1 VRTTETLL
9 RHQAVWRSKAVLRAL
24 YRAWYEEIASYL
36 RSGPTLEVGG
46 GTGNLKE
53 YAPQVICTDVV
64 RVPWL
69 DAVADAQRLPIAT
82 GTLANVVLFDVLHHI
97 ENVRLF
103 FDEAVRVLQPGGR
116 IVVMDPYISWLSW
129 PVYHYLHQEPVDFT
143 QDPLQLQPPQADR
156 APFDANQAAA
166 TMLFERGYDAFCRQ
180 YPQLDKLVHR
190 RLSFFAY
197 PLSGGFEHPS
207 ILPISFVRP
216 LLALERALGFLDR
229 VLAFRI
235 LVVLEKTG

>member
-1 VRTTETLL
+1 
-9 RHQAVWRSKAVLRAL
+9 VLRAL

-53 YAPQVICTDVV
+53 YAPQVICPDVV

>member
-1 VRTTETLL
+1 
-9 RHQAVWRSKAVLRAL
+9 
-24 YRAWYEEIASYL
+24 
-36 RSGPTLEVGG
+36 LEVGG

-53 YAPQVICTDVV
+53 FAPQVICTDVV
-64 RVPWL
+64 RLPWL
-69 DAVADAQRLPIAT
+69 DAVADAQRLPIAA
-82 GTLANVVLFDVLHHI
+82 GRLANVVLFDVLHHI

-129 PVYHYLHQEPVDFT
+129 PIYHYLHQEPVDFT
-143 QDPLQLQPPQADR
+143 QDPLRLQLPQANR

-166 TMLFERGYDAFCRQ
+166 TMLFERSYDAFCRQ

-190 RLSFFAY
+190 RLAFFAY

-207 ILPISFVRP
+207 LLPISFVRP

>member
-1 VRTTETLL
+1 MQTLL
-9 RHQAVWRSKAVLRAL
+9 GLR
-24 YRAWYEEIASYL
+24 R
-36 RSGPTLEVGG
+36 
-46 GTGNLKE
+46 NK
-53 YAPQVICTDVV
+53 
-64 RVPWL
+64 
-69 DAVADAQRLPIAT
+69 
-82 GTLANVVLFDVLHHI
+82 
-97 ENVRLF
+97 
-103 FDEAVRVLQPGGR
+103 
-116 IVVMDPYISWLSW
+116 
-129 PVYHYLHQEPVDFT
+129 
-143 QDPLQLQPPQADR
+143 ADR
-156 APFDANQAAA
+156 AHFAANKAAA

-207 ILPISFVRP
+207 ILPVSFVRP